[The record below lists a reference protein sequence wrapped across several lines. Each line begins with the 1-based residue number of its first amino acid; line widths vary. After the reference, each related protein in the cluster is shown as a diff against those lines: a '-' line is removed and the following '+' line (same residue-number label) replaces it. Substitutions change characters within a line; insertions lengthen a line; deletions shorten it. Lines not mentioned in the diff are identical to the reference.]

1 MKTSGDQTC
10 ACKGTCRRLQR
21 PIWHHDRRS
30 LCHHDMRETTADPC
44 GNHQLAAQL
53 HAAAH
58 DDIVSIARTR
68 GLIGRTTYCLDHVTT
83 HTDTATQWHTDIY
96 RQTDRQT
103 NKHRKPETN
112 T

>member
-1 MKTSGDQTC
+1 
-10 ACKGTCRRLQR
+10 
-21 PIWHHDRRS
+21 
-30 LCHHDMRETTADPC
+30 MRETTADPC

-83 HTDTATQWHTDIY
+83 HTDTATQ
-96 RQTDRQT
+96 
-103 NKHRKPETN
+103 
-112 T
+112 